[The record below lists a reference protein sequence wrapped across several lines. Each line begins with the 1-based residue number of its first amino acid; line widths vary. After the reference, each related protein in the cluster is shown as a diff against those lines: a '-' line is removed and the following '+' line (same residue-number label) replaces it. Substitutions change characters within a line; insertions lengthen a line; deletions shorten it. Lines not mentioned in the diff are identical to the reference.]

1 VEDNEVVVVADDVEL
16 LGGEITVRV
25 NTTFDVEGSSPV
37 AFNVIE

>member
-1 VEDNEVVVVADDVEL
+1 VVVVANDVVEL
-16 LGGEITVRV
+16 PDGVTVSV